1 MNKKIVSSLAAL
13 AVFLMPFGTANAA
26 DAGSAIEVASVT
38 AEAGKDI
45 QVPINITANS
55 GIIAMSITVD
65 YDATNLKLTKAED
78 KALFA
83 DMSYTGSGSI
93 DLVPYRLMWD
103 SLASANYTN
112 VGELAVLTFHVS
124 ETAAPGE
131 YPIKLVV
138 EQDNT
143 FDVNLDEVAFTTVDG
158 KITVGGG
165 AVTTTEAPVVTT
177 EAPVVTTSA
186 APVVTTSEA
195 PVVTTSGTP
204 AVTTSEAPASS
215 SISETTASAV
225 SSDSAPASVT
235 TSEAAASSAAPVV
248 TTSEAATETEPEKVT
263 TAASAQS
270 EVPTSS
276 AATTA
281 AVTTAAP
288 VESTA
293 AATTAYS
300 NDDLCA
306 MAVKD
311 YVGKNEGAEVL
322 ASAAENNDGT
332 VSITLTDKDGKKV
345 SVYTVDPATGKGVDA
360 TGAAIDL
367 PQTGITGFGT
377 YAAVGGAF
385 AMLAA
390 GAWLTAAVARKKDE
404 E

>member
-1 MNKKIVSSLAAL
+1 MNKKLVSSLAAL
-13 AVFLMPFGTANAA
+13 AVFLMPFGSANAA
-26 DAGSAIEVASVT
+26 DAGSAIEIASVT

-55 GIIAMSITVD
+55 GIIAMAITVD

-177 EAPVVTTSA
+177 SAAPVVTTSA

-195 PVVTTSGTP
+195 PVVTTS
-204 AVTTSEAPASS
+204 E
-215 SISETTASAV
+215 
-225 SSDSAPASVT
+225 
-235 TSEAAASSAAPVV
+235 APVV
-248 TTSEAATETEPEKVT
+248 TTSEA
-263 TAASAQS
+263 
-270 EVPTSS
+270 
-276 AATTA
+276 
-281 AVTTAAP
+281 
-288 VESTA
+288 
-293 AATTAYS
+293 
-300 NDDLCA
+300 
-306 MAVKD
+306 
-311 YVGKNEGAEVL
+311 
-322 ASAAENNDGT
+322 
-332 VSITLTDKDGKKV
+332 
-345 SVYTVDPATGKGVDA
+345 
-360 TGAAIDL
+360 
-367 PQTGITGFGT
+367 
-377 YAAVGGAF
+377 
-385 AMLAA
+385 
-390 GAWLTAAVARKKDE
+390 
-404 E
+404 